1 MGIPFNIKVQGKPR
15 DMYSSQPA
23 NRAGNA
29 LNISTSNMH
38 ANAECGD
45 ERVLGYHPCSLD
57 SFLCRQLALKWM
69 GNRFLDPHYLP
80 RKTVFLVMMCLRT
93 EDSSAAALLLA
104 VSGRLAPLTSD
115 DSMER
120 SARAICF
127 LIPQNYPERRPDLKK
142 HHRPAIFPPFI
153 SPVGV

>member
-1 MGIPFNIKVQGKPR
+1 M
-15 DMYSSQPA
+15 
-23 NRAGNA
+23 
-29 LNISTSNMH
+29 NISTLNMH

-104 VSGRLAPLTSD
+104 VSDRLAPLTSD

-120 SARAICF
+120 SARAACF
-127 LIPQNYPERRPDLKK
+127 RIPHNYLE
-142 HHRPAIFPPFI
+142 
-153 SPVGV
+153 